1 MNTVRSIIQSPLLF
15 RQAQRG
21 MLLVSMLALIT
32 ACASAVKVPSAEFQ
46 AAEQAIANAERA
58 QVIRYTSTELN
69 VARNELTAARRAVT
83 AKDMAQAQRLAL
95 QAQLSAELAMA
106 RAELIKAQAVNQDM
120 QQSIEV
126 LQLETQRNQTGVK
139 P

>member
-1 MNTVRSIIQSPLLF
+1 MNIATLSVRITSLYHPARRALLLST
-15 RQAQRG
+15 AV
-21 MLLVSMLALIT
+21 LLA
-32 ACASAVKVPSAEFQ
+32 ACASAPKAPSAELM

-69 VARNELTAARRAVT
+69 IARNELTAARSAVD
-83 AKDMAQAQRLAL
+83 AKDMLQARQLAL
-95 QAQLSAELAMA
+95 QAQLSAEQAMA
-106 RAELIKAQAVNQDM
+106 RAEFIKAQAINQDM

-126 LQLETQRNQTGVK
+126 LQQEAQRNQAGVK